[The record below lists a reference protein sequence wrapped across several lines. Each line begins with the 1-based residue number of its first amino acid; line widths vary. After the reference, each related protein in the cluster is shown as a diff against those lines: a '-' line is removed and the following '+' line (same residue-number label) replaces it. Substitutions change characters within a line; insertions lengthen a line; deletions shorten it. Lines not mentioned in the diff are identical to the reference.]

1 MFCFLNVAIK
11 FLHSFQ
17 KVLTFFYK
25 VVENG
30 DFANPINFVLFINE
44 SDVGISDF
52 VEVTIVMDGYFIML
66 DCALYSIY
74 ILSYACIV
82 GVIIGYGVVVICP
95 DVIIKIVVYRIF
107 TKNNIFYKIFT
118 YKLFYYVI
126 LKYSTLLCNMS
137 LKFVSVIS
145 LTVSEISSFLVNE
158 SLIPFN
164 IVSTDVIIDKN
175 AFNKLVL
182 SEWCFIRIHGFITI
196 INGSI
201 VTYTT
206 FCRYFSE
213 ADL

>member
-11 FLHSFQ
+11 FLLSFQ
-17 KVLTFFYK
+17 KVLIFFYK

-201 VTYTT
+201 VTYAT